1 MVTIFEYVEVN
12 DKNFLEKEFNEV
24 DNLIFSRFAYMEL
37 DDILEEGEK
46 ASISELYK
54 RALQIEKF
62 VNIDHFFVKATFK
75 LFGLLANSERF
86 KDILVGNY
94 VSNINRELEMQFAA
108 MTFYLPNNFIYVA
121 FRGTDDNIVGWKE
134 DFNMSHT
141 MHVPSQI
148 ESVKYLENVT
158 NKNKYKVIV
167 GGHSKG
173 GNMAMY
179 SSVFCKKSLKKR
191 IVKIYNNDGP
201 GFFDE
206 ILDTREYYDVVDK
219 MHTLI
224 PQTSIIGM
232 LLFHRERVDVVKSD
246 RVLLMQHDP
255 DFWYVD
261 FENDSFERLNEVSKQ
276 CRYIDDVMNDLL
288 LMPKEEK
295 KRFFD
300 ILYLIM
306 TSTGAKTLTD
316 LSSEKIKNIR
326 GILSNYKKLN
336 IEDKELF
343 VRVWKKIISIA
354 KMNISNY
361 LPSKKSS
368 SNNNKKQNKKQAV

>member
-1 MVTIFEYVEVN
+1 MVTIFEYVELN
-12 DKNFLEKEFNEV
+12 DKTFKEKEFNEI

-37 DDILEEGEK
+37 DDIFKENEK
-46 ASISELYK
+46 VSISELYN
-54 RALQIEKF
+54 RALKIEKF
-62 VNIDHFFVKATFK
+62 VNIDHFFVKATFE
-75 LFGLLANSERF
+75 LFGLLAKSGRF

-94 VSNINRELEMQFAA
+94 VSDIDRTIEKQFAA
-108 MTFYLPNNFIYVA
+108 MTFYLPNNYIYVA
-121 FRGTDDNIVGWKE
+121 YRGTDDNIVAWKE
-134 DFNMSHT
+134 DFNMSYT

-158 NKNKYKVIV
+158 EKNRYKIIV

-179 SSVFCKKSLKKR
+179 ASVFCKKKIKKR

-206 ILDTREYYDVVDK
+206 ILDTKEYYEMVDK

-246 RVLLMQHDP
+246 RMLIMQHDP

-261 FENDSFERLNEVSKQ
+261 FERDSFVKLNEVSKQ
-276 CRYIDDVMNDLL
+276 CRYIDDVMDELL
-288 LMPKEEK
+288 LMPKEDK

-300 ILYLIM
+300 ILYQML
-306 TSTGAKTLTD
+306 TSTGCKTLTD

-336 IEDKELF
+336 IEDRELF
-343 VRVWKKIISIA
+343 VKVWKKIITIA

-361 LPSKKSS
+361 LP
-368 SNNNKKQNKKQAV
+368 NKTKNDNRRKKKQAV